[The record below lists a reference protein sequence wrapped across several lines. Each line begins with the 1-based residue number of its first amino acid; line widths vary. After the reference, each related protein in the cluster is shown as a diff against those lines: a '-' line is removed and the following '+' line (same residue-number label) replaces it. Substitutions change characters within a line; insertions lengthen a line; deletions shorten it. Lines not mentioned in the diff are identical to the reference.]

1 MAAIFGS
8 SALQMAYFVAA
19 QDALATQFWF
29 SISKTKLCFL
39 R

>member
-1 MAAIFGS
+1 MAAISGS
-8 SALQMAYFVAA
+8 SALQVAYLAAA